1 MEKNIKFPVVDLS
14 KLNGEERDQ
23 TMALVDDACQNWG
36 FFELLNHGIPY
47 DLMDNIE
54 RMTKEHYKNLWN
66 KSSKKCFVPKI

>member
-36 FFELLNHGIPY
+36 FFEVIVSLLLFFLFPFLLVSEI
-47 DLMDNIE
+47 
-54 RMTKEHYKNLWN
+54 
-66 KSSKKCFVPKI
+66 